1 MDIQQSLWGDEFTL
15 KEEDVKKIIS
25 KTREKKVVKEVS
37 VDRQLKSKKVSISE
51 KMRLIEIDV
60 NKILGSYKENTV
72 TIRDFNSFKEYI
84 DKALENKVVAVDT
97 ETNNTL
103 DTIECELVGLCL
115 YTPGMKNAYIP
126 VSHRHFKVEDGEV
139 ILGDRIENQITEAQI
154 KEQLMRVMESDTKI
168 IMHNSSFDI
177 GVIMS
182 TCDIRLRSDW
192 DTLLAAKCLN
202 ELEHASLKEQ
212 FKIHINNEQEKY
224 SIEHLFKGMQYSIF
238 DPELFALYA
247 ATDSYMTYMLYEYQ
261 RSQFDLEENRDIK
274 SLFLDVEMPCIDSV
288 VDMQQTGICVDV
300 EYANKISVQYHKELD
315 EIDKKISDELERLKP
330 IINAW
335 RLSPEANVKK
345 RVYPAKKTKISEA
358 EIPIKFPLVDE
369 KGNHYKLS
377 GKSPNEQLSDPIEV
391 TSSTQ
396 LQILLYDILD
406 VGVIDKS
413 DPRGTGA
420 DILEELANK
429 VKICR
434 LILDKREVQILLDTF
449 VDKIPK
455 LVKKKTGRVH
465 AKFNQYGADTG
476 RFSSGEKDP
485 DNPKQKSLNLQNIPS
500 HAKNIRLI
508 FKAPVGYSIVGSDY
522 SAQEPRSTASLA
534 NDEEMLRAYDEGK
547 DLYAVIGSICFHN
560 KYEDN
565 LEFNPVTHELQPEGK
580 ARRAKAKTILL
591 GITYGMSAH
600 SLAERI
606 DVPQEEAQQIID
618 NFYAGFKGVD
628 KLTKDSQKMLVE
640 KGYVTDMWGRRRHLP
655 DAQLPDFTITSE
667 KTTTQFNPLLG
678 AVPHE
683 DKALEMK
690 IKQYE
695 DKLSKARWKKDVD
708 SIISQARKEGFY
720 VRNNRGFKSKAMR
733 QCLNARI
740 QGTAASMTK
749 KAMGMIHNDP
759 ELQRLGFT
767 LLVTVHD
774 EVFGQVPSENAEA
787 AAKRL
792 SEVMVEAAKEKCVCK
807 FKCDP
812 YIVKRWYEDELSAEV
827 LKDYSKLLGKG
838 LDENSAYLKICD
850 QYSMIQPKYVK
861 MMCEDSFDPNMYED
875 I

>member
-1 MDIQQSLWGDEFTL
+1 MDIQTSLWGEEFTL
-15 KEEDVKKIIS
+15 KEDDVKKIID
-25 KTREKKVVKEVS
+25 KTKTKKVAKEVS
-37 VDRQLKSKKVSISE
+37 VDKQLKSKKVSVID
-51 KMRLIEIDV
+51 KMRLIEADV
-60 NKILGSYKENTV
+60 NRILGSYRENTV
-72 TIRDFNSFKEYI
+72 TIRDFNEFKNYI
-84 DKALENKVVAVDT
+84 DRALENKVVAVDT

-103 DTIECELVGLCL
+103 DTIECDLVGLCL

-126 VSHRHFKVEDGEV
+126 VTHRKFTIENNEV
-139 ILGDRIENQITEAQI
+139 ILGDRIDNQITENQI
-154 KEQLMRVMESDTKI
+154 KKQLQRIMDSDTKI

-224 SIEHLFKGMQYSIF
+224 NIEHLFKGMQYSIF

-261 RSQFDLEENRDIK
+261 KEQFELEDNRDVK
-274 SLFLDVEMPCIDSV
+274 SLFLTVEMPCIDAV

-300 EYANKISVQYHKELD
+300 EYANKISVQYHKKLD
-315 EIDKKISDELERLKP
+315 EIDKKIAEELERLRP
-330 IINAW
+330 VIEAW

-345 RVYPAKKTKISEA
+345 RVYPAKKTKINEA
-358 EIPIKFPLVDE
+358 DIPVKFPLVDE

-377 GKSPNEQLSDPIEV
+377 GKSPSEQLSDPIEV

-396 LQILLYDILD
+396 LQILLYDILN
-406 VGVIDKS
+406 VGVVDKS

-420 DILEELANK
+420 DILEELADK

-565 LEFNPVTHELQPEGK
+565 LEFHPVTHEIQPEGK
-580 ARRAKAKTILL
+580 VRRAKAKTILL

-606 DVPQEEAQQIID
+606 DVSQEEAQQIID

-628 KLTKDSQKMLVE
+628 KLTKDSQHMLVE

-655 DAQLPDFTITSE
+655 DAQLPDFTVTSD
-667 KTTTQFNPLLG
+667 KSSIQFNPLIG
-678 AVPHE
+678 AAPHE
-683 DKALEMK
+683 DRALEMK
-690 IKQYE
+690 IRQYE
-695 DKLSKARWKKDVD
+695 DKLSKAKWKKDVD
-708 SIISQARKEGFY
+708 FIIAQAKKDGFN
-720 VRNNRGFKSKAMR
+720 VRNNRGFKNKAMR

-749 KAMGMIHNDP
+749 KAMAMIHSDP

-774 EVFGQVPSENAEA
+774 EVFGQVVSENAEE

-792 SEVMVEAAKEKCVCK
+792 SEVMVEAAKEKCICK

-827 LKDYSKLLGKG
+827 LKDYNNLLNKG
-838 LDENSAYLKICD
+838 IDSNIAYLSICD
-850 QYSMIQPKYVK
+850 QYSMIKPDYVK
-861 MMCEDSFDPNMYED
+861 LMCEDRFDHNLYED